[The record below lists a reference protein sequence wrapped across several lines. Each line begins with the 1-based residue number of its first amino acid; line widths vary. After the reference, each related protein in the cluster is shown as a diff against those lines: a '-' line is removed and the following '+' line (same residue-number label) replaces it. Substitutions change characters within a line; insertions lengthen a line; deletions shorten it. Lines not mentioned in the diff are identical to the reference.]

1 MEGGARLDLVQLN
14 RTGAHGVVPQHPDVV
29 RRGSGA
35 AAPRERPERDL
46 EEAEPG
52 PTVVPGGQSEV
63 SSCSGRGIAPLTC
76 AAGTVIGSFGLL
88 LFTLTFHSCF
98 IFTGLLHTFWIH
110 MLPRSQT
117 GGRSLMA
124 RSAMALVSNHLLVPP
139 NRRASCTLGSGSPGR
154 RCGNENTHTKCRTI
168 TSSSPPR
175 SPHLRHKRIIFV
187 ALPSYVPQ
195 PSTHPSNNHTTPQAW
210 EGGAGV
216 TWNRVKIGIL
226 GAKSGFSGACG
237 GHI

>member
-98 IFTGLLHTFWIH
+98 IFTGLLRFGYT
-110 MLPRSQT
+110 
-117 GGRSLMA
+117 
-124 RSAMALVSNHLLVPP
+124 
-139 NRRASCTLGSGSPGR
+139 CCPGR
-154 RCGNENTHTKCRTI
+154 K
-168 TSSSPPR
+168 
-175 SPHLRHKRIIFV
+175 
-187 ALPSYVPQ
+187 
-195 PSTHPSNNHTTPQAW
+195 QA
-210 EGGAGV
+210 EGA
-216 TWNRVKIGIL
+216 
-226 GAKSGFSGACG
+226 
-237 GHI
+237 